1 MIFHSLDFAVFFVVL
16 AAAYWMLPRRG
27 QNALLLAGSYV
38 FYGWVH
44 PWFVLLIAA
53 TTAVDYG
60 AALGMARRPAR
71 RKAFLWLALAANLGF
86 LGFFKYFNFFAD
98 NVAAVLA
105 AAGWQVSRP
114 ALNVALPV
122 GISFYTFQALSYVI
136 DVYWQRTPARKS
148 LLDLGAFI
156 AFFPNL
162 LAGPIMRATTLL
174 PQIERERRFSASAAR
189 DATLLL
195 AWGFF
200 KKLVIADNVGVI
212 ANKVFALQ
220 SPEFHVLWAGVFAFC
235 IQIYADFSAYA
246 DIARG
251 AAKWLGIDLIKN
263 FEHPYLAKGP
273 TEFWRR
279 WNISLSTWFRDYV
292 FLPVAYRLSDRMASD
307 RRVLF
312 DAATWAY
319 VAGMIVTML
328 TAGLWH
334 GASWNFVIWGAYHGG
349 LLALA
354 RIVGV
359 ARKRRRR
366 VRRWLAPL
374 QIAGM
379 FLLTNLGWLLF
390 RETDLAQLVR
400 HLGLSPFQSSV
411 LGRQTG
417 AYLFFLTLLYSLPL
431 WVQSVWAESG
441 GRDFVA
447 ALTRDEERPE
457 AWAVAVQALLAGLL
471 FAAILVLRSTTSLDF
486 IYFRF

>member
-1 MIFHSLDFAVFFVVL
+1 VIFHSLDFAIFFLLLV
-16 AAAYWMLPRRG
+16 AAYWTLPRRG
-27 QNALLLAGSYV
+27 QNALLLGASYV

-44 PWFVLLIAA
+44 PWFLVLIAA

-60 AALGMARRPAR
+60 AARGMDRWPGR
-71 RKAFLWLALAANLGF
+71 RKTCLWLALATNLGL
-86 LGFFKYFNFFAD
+86 LGFFKYFDFFVD
-98 NVAAVLA
+98 NVAAALA
-105 AAGWQVSRP
+105 IAGWHVPRP
-114 ALNVALPV
+114 ALSVALPV
-122 GISFYTFQALSYVI
+122 GISFYSFQALSYVI
-136 DVYWQRTPARKS
+136 DVYWRRTPARTS
-148 LLDLGAFI
+148 LLDVAAFI

-174 PQIERERRFSASAAR
+174 PQMERDRQFSASAAR

-212 ANKVFALQ
+212 ANKVFALR
-220 SPEFHVLWAGVFAFC
+220 SPEFYVLWAGVFAFC

-251 AAKWLGIDLIKN
+251 VAKWLGIDLVKN

-292 FLPVAYRLSDRMASD
+292 FLPVAYRISDRLTSD
-307 RRVLF
+307 RRLLL

-319 VAGMIVTML
+319 AGGMILTML

-334 GASWNFVIWGAYHGG
+334 GASWNFVIWGAYHGV

-354 RIVGV
+354 RIVGSM
-359 ARKRRRR
+359 RRRRRR

-374 QIAGM
+374 QVSGM
-379 FLLTNLGWLLF
+379 FILTNLGWLFF
-390 RETDLAQLVR
+390 RETELAQLVR
-400 HLGLSPFQSSV
+400 HLSLSPFQATV
-411 LGRQTG
+411 LGRRTG
-417 AYLFFLTLLYSLPL
+417 AYLFFLAALYSIPL
-431 WVQSVWAESG
+431 WVQSLWAEFG

-447 ALTRDEERPE
+447 AMTREEAEPA
-457 AWAVAVQALLAGLL
+457 AWSVAVQVLIAGLL
-471 FAAILVLRSTTSLDF
+471 FAGILVLRSTTSLDF

>member
-1 MIFHSLDFAVFFVVL
+1 VIFHSIDFAIFFLLL
-16 AAAYWMLPRRG
+16 AAAYWALPRRG

-44 PWFVLLIAA
+44 PWFLLLIAA

-60 AALGMARRPAR
+60 AALGMDLRPAR
-71 RKAFLWLALAANLGF
+71 RKGYLWLALAANLGL

-105 AAGWQVSRP
+105 TAGWQVGRP
-114 ALNVALPV
+114 ALDVVLPV

-136 DVYWQRTPARKS
+136 DVYWRRTPARRS
-148 LLDLGAFI
+148 LLDVAAFI
-156 AFFPNL
+156 AFFPSL

-212 ANKVFALQ
+212 ADKVFALQ
-220 SPEFHVLWAGVFAFC
+220 SPEFFVLWAGVFAFC

-251 AAKWLGIDLIKN
+251 VAKWLGIDLIKN

-292 FLPVAYRLSDRMASD
+292 FLPVAYRISDRVASD
-307 RRVLF
+307 RRFLV
-312 DAATWAY
+312 DSATWAY
-319 VAGMIVTML
+319 AGGMIITML

-334 GASWNFVIWGAYHGG
+334 GASWNFVVWGAYHGL

-354 RIVGV
+354 RIAGSI
-359 ARKRRRR
+359 RPRRRR
-366 VRRWLAPL
+366 VRPWLAPL
-374 QIAGM
+374 QVAGM
-379 FLLTNLGWLLF
+379 FLLTNLGWLFF
-390 RETDLAQLVR
+390 RETEMAQLVR
-400 HLGLSPFQSSV
+400 HLSLSPFGSTV
-411 LGRQTG
+411 LGRQAG
-417 AYLFFLTLLYSLPL
+417 AYLFFLAALYSIPL
-431 WVQSVWAESG
+431 WVQSLWAEFG

-447 ALTRDEERPE
+447 AMTRDEERP
-457 AWAVAVQALLAGLL
+457 AGWAVAVQAVLAGLL
-471 FAAILVLRSTTSLDF
+471 FAGMLVLHSTTSLDF

>member
-1 MIFHSLDFAVFFVVL
+1 VIFHSLDFAVFFVLLV
-16 AAAYWMLPRRG
+16 AVYWALPQRG
-27 QNALLLAGSYV
+27 QNVLLLASSYA

-44 PWFVLLIAA
+44 PWFLLLILA
-53 TTAVDYG
+53 TTVVTFG
-60 AALGMARRPAR
+60 AARGMDRWPAR
-71 RKAFLWLALAANLGF
+71 RRAFLWLALTADVGLLAY
-86 LGFFKYFNFFAD
+86 FKYFNFFAD
-98 NVAAVLA
+98 NIAAVLA
-105 AAGWQVSRP
+105 MAGWQVPRT
-114 ALNVALPV
+114 ALSVALPV

-136 DVYWQRTPARKS
+136 DVYWRRVPART
-148 LLDLGAFI
+148 DIVDVGAFI

-212 ANKVFALQ
+212 ANKVFALR
-220 SPEFHVLWAGVFAFC
+220 SPEFFVLWAGVFAFC
-235 IQIYADFSAYA
+235 VQIYADFSAYA

-251 AAKWLGIDLIKN
+251 VAKWLGITLMEN
-263 FEHPYLAKGP
+263 FNHPYLAASP

-279 WNISLSTWFRDYV
+279 WNISLSTWFRDYL
-292 FLPVAYRLSDRMASD
+292 FLPVAYWISDRLTSD
-307 RRVLF
+307 RRLLL

-319 VAGMIVTML
+319 VGGMLITML

-334 GASWNFVIWGAYHGG
+334 GASWNFIIWGGYHGV

-354 RIVGV
+354 RILAMG
-359 ARKRRRR
+359 RKRRRR
-366 VRRWLAPL
+366 TRRWLVPL
-374 QIAGM
+374 RIAGM
-379 FLLTNLGWLLF
+379 FLLTNIGWLLF

-400 HLGLSPFQSSV
+400 HLSLSPFEATV

-417 AYLFFLTLLYSLPL
+417 IYLFSLAALYSVPL
-431 WVQSVWAESG
+431 MIQSLWAEFG
-441 GRDFVA
+441 GPNLVA
-447 ALTRDEERPE
+447 AMTREEGRPDNLV
-457 AWAVAVQALLAGLL
+457 VAAQTMIAGLL
-471 FAAILVLRSTTSLDF
+471 FTGILVLHSTTSLDF

>member
-1 MIFHSLDFAVFFVVL
+1 MIFHSLDFAIFFVL
-16 AAAYWMLPRRG
+16 LTAAYWTLPRRG
-27 QNALLLAGSYV
+27 QNALVVAGSYL

-44 PWFVLLIAA
+44 PWFVVLIAA
-53 TTAVDYG
+53 TTVVDYG
-60 AALGMARRPAR
+60 AALGMERRPVR
-71 RKAFLWLALAANLGF
+71 RRAFLWLALAVNLGL
-86 LGFFKYFNFFAD
+86 LGFFKYFDFFAD

-105 AAGWQVSRP
+105 MAGWHVAKP
-114 ALNVALPV
+114 ALNVVLPV

-136 DVYWQRTPARKS
+136 DVYSRRAPARRS
-148 LLDLGAFI
+148 LLDIAAFI

-174 PQIERERRFSASAAR
+174 PQLERERRFSASATR

-220 SPEFHVLWAGVFAFC
+220 SPEFFVLWAGVFAFC

-251 AAKWLGIDLIKN
+251 VAKWLGIDLVKN
-263 FEHPYLAKGP
+263 FDHPYLAKGP

-292 FLPVAYRLSDRMASD
+292 FLPVAYRISDRLTSD

-319 VAGMIVTML
+319 AGGMIITML

-334 GASWNFVIWGAYHGG
+334 GASWNFVIWGAYHGV
-349 LLALA
+349 LLSLA
-354 RIVGV
+354 RIVG
-359 ARKRRRR
+359 ASRRRRRR
-366 VRRWLAPL
+366 VRPWLAPL
-374 QIAGM
+374 QVAGM
-379 FLLTNLGWLLF
+379 FALTNLGWLFF
-390 RETDLAQLVR
+390 RETDLTQLVR
-400 HLGLSPFQSSV
+400 HLGLSPFESSL
-411 LGRQTG
+411 LGRRTG
-417 AYLFFLTLLYSLPL
+417 AYLFFLAALYSLPL
-431 WVQSVWAESG
+431 WVQSLWAEFG

-447 ALTRDEERPE
+447 AMTRDEERPVG
-457 AWAVAVQALLAGLL
+457 WAVAVQALLAGLL
-471 FAAILVLRSTTSLDF
+471 FAAVLVLHSTTSLDF

>member
-1 MIFHSLDFAVFFVVL
+1 VIFHSLDFAVFFVVL